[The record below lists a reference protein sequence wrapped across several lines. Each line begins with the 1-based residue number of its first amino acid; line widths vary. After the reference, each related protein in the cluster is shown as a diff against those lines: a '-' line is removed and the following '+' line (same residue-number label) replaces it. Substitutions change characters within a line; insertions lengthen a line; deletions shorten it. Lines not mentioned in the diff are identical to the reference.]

1 MNSVISKI
9 ETQSAQQQQQ
19 WCWYNIIY
27 VTFTREILKEIQVLT
42 WFFKKK
48 CIKNYQEL
56 RILEFRMI
64 FSHLLQ

>member
-42 WFFKKK
+42 WFFKKNASRT
-48 CIKNYQEL
+48 IKN
-56 RILEFRMI
+56 LEF
-64 FSHLLQ
+64 